1 MTLPAPTFTAVAP
14 PPDGLSLAFSAAR
27 RRRNSKAA
35 MSAFAG
41 AVAITSAL
49 SFLAPPGQSLVQE
62 PPPPASGDLLT
73 GDADTPRHGAPAS
86 PVRTSVADPA
96 LRPAAA
102 FSTTV
107 PGTAV
112 NHRAVTS
119 GAATA
124 RHGTCR
130 QGRRM
135 ACLVVRPSAPG
146 GPRMVAAVCPSA
158 ATVTVE
164 YDAPPVGPTPTSIK
178 RTVAVGS
185 CPA

>member
-1 MTLPAPTFTAVAP
+1 MTFPGPTFVAVAP

-35 MSAFAG
+35 VSAFAG

-49 SFLAPPGQSLVQE
+49 SFLTPPGQSLVQE
-62 PPPPASGDLLT
+62 PPPPASGDVLT
-73 GDADTPRHGAPAS
+73 GLPDAPRHGAPAS
-86 PVRTSVADPA
+86 PVRTAVTVPA
-96 LRPAAA
+96 LRPAAGLG
-102 FSTTV
+102 TTI
-107 PGTAV
+107 GLTTAG
-112 NHRAVTS
+112 RPAV
-119 GAATA
+119 ADATTA
-124 RHGTCR
+124 GRHGSCR

-185 CPA
+185 CPS